1 MSRVSWPLVLACL
14 VVALILVDIGL
25 VETNRSL
32 QAEVSQRAQY
42 IQQTAQIE
50 TLSREVVTA
59 LANLAIQNND
69 DQPSTASRSIPRRP
83 EGPRSLPPSRR
94 GPSDDRQL
102 AAGD

>member
-69 DQPSTASRSIPRRP
+69 DQLRTLLAKHGITINPS
-83 EGPRSLPPSRR
+83 
-94 GPSDDRQL
+94 
-102 AAGD
+102 AAGRTTITPPVTPGAKR